1 MVKTSIKFFVA
12 VVVLFTFFLGDAR
25 AQENLYGGQIVLSTS
40 SDPKTFNTIVS
51 SESSSSLVTGILFE
65 GLTSEDPFTLKTIP
79 NLARSWEVSPDGLT
93 WTFYLRQDVQWFDGK
108 HLTADDVVFTFKDLI
123 YNPQVP
129 SSSKDIFT
137 LEGKTFEVTKIDDY
151 TVAFKLPQKFAP
163 FLRSMSQ
170 SILPKHALEKNV
182 KEGKFAF
189 TWGINTKPHE
199 IIGTGPFYLDE
210 YRPGERLV
218 FKRNPLYWK
227 RSAKGE
233 QLPYLNKII
242 YLIIPDE
249 DASLLKFIDGELD
262 SIGVSGQN
270 YPLLKPLEVKKN
282 FKIIESGA
290 GFGSSFIAFN
300 QNPGV
305 NPKTGKP
312 FMDPLKRSWFEN
324 VHFRQAVAMAIDKP
338 KIIQILFNELGYP
351 QDGPMS
357 PSSGFFY
364 NPKVKTYAYDLAQ
377 AKKTLQEGG
386 FAAKEGVLYDQ
397 KGNRVEFNL
406 YTAASQQHSE
416 NVQMAYMIR
425 SDLEK
430 LGIKVNF
437 VSLEFNAL
445 VSKLMASFEWDSVII
460 SLTGGVEPHF
470 GKNVWASSGQL
481 HLWNPKQKT
490 PATPWEKRLDEIYNQ
505 AAGELDETKRKVLYD
520 EFQTIATQELPLIY
534 TVLNANIYA
543 VRNRF
548 GNLKPSAY
556 AGAFH
561 NIEEI
566 YIKK

>member
-1 MVKTSIKFFVA
+1 MKISIELSVA
-12 VVVLFTFFLGDAR
+12 VVLLFAFFPGDAS
-25 AQENLYGGQIVLSTS
+25 AQESLYGGQIVLAAS

-51 SESSSSLVTGILFE
+51 SETSSSLVTGILFE
-65 GLTSEDPFTLKTIP
+65 GLTREDPFTMKTMP
-79 NLARSWEVSPDGLT
+79 NLAKSWDVSSDGLT
-93 WTFYLRQDVQWFDGK
+93 WTFHLRRDVQWFDGK
-108 HLTADDVVFTFKDLI
+108 PLRADDVVFTFKDLI
-123 YNPQVP
+123 YNPKVP
-129 SSSKDIFT
+129 NSSKDIFT
-137 LEGKTFEVTKIDDY
+137 LEGKEFEVTKIDDY
-151 TVAFKLPQKFAP
+151 TISFKLPQKFAP

-170 SILPKHALEKNV
+170 AILPKHALEQSV
-182 KEGKFAF
+182 KEGKFIF
-189 TWGINTKPHE
+189 TWGINTDPHK

-210 YRPGERLV
+210 YKPGERLV
-218 FKRNPLYWK
+218 FKRNPHYWR
-227 RSAKGE
+227 RSSNGDS
-233 QLPYLNKII
+233 LPYLDK
-242 YLIIPDE
+242 LIFLIMADD
-249 DASLLKFIDGELD
+249 DAAMLKFIDGELD
-262 SIGVSGQN
+262 LIGVSGQN
-270 YPLLKPLEVKKN
+270 YPLLKPLEAKKN
-282 FKIIESGA
+282 FRIVESGA

-312 FMDPLKRSWFEN
+312 FMDPIKRSWFEN
-324 VHFRQAVAMAIDKP
+324 VNFRRAVAMAIDKP
-338 KIIQILFNELGYP
+338 KIIQILFNELGFP

-364 NPKVKTYAYDLAQ
+364 NPNVKTYTYDLNQ
-377 AKKTLQEGG
+377 AKQTLKEGG
-386 FAAKEGVLYDQ
+386 FVERNGILYDQ
-397 KGNRVEFNL
+397 KATRVEFNL

-437 VSLEFNAL
+437 VTLEFNAL

-460 SLTGGVEPHF
+460 GLTGGVEPHF

-505 AAGELDETKRKVLYD
+505 AAGELDETKRKGLYD
-520 EFQTIATQELPLIY
+520 EFQTIATEQLPLIY